1 VDRSTPG
8 AVILDVDGTMYR
20 QGLVRLRMM
29 LRLAVYA
36 ARRPR
41 EGTACLVALRAYR
54 RAQERLRAHP
64 LAIEHQGVDQ
74 VGLASRMTGLDESTM
89 RGHVERWM
97 ERAPLDLVARAA
109 RPGLKEFLVAARQ
122 RGTRIGVYSDY
133 RAEAK
138 LLALGVRRLIDV
150 VRSAQ
155 DDGGGR
161 LKPDPAGLLLVA
173 SELGVA
179 PQSTVYVGDRVDVDA
194 VAARRAGM
202 RAYMLESRAPRGSED
217 WISIDG
223 FSEVTGM
230 WYSDH

>member
-20 QGLVRLRMM
+20 QGRVRLGMM
-29 LRLAVYA
+29 LRLAAYA
-36 ARRPR
+36 VGQPR

-54 RAQERLRAHP
+54 RAQERLRADP
-64 LAIEHQGVDQ
+64 AALEHQGIDQ
-74 VGLASRMTGLDESTM
+74 VGLASRMTGLDESTI
-89 RGHVERWM
+89 RRHVERWM
-97 ERAPLDLVARAA
+97 ERVPLDLVARAV
-109 RPGLKEFLVAARQ
+109 RPGLEEFLVAARR

-155 DDGGGR
+155 DDGGNR
-161 LKPDPAGLLLVA
+161 FKPNPAGLLLVA

-179 PQSTVYVGDRVDVDA
+179 PESTVYVGDRVDVDA

-202 RAYMLESRAPRGSED
+202 RAYMLKSRAPSGSED

-223 FSEVTGM
+223 FSELTGM
-230 WYSDH
+230 WYPDH